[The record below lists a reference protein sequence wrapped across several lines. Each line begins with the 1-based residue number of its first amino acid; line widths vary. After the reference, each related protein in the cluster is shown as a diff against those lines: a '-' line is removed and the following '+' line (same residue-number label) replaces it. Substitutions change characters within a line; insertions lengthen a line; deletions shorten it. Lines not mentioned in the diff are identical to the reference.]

1 MQWIVRKWLRG
12 PRTCSDATQ
21 AGIHGPSDKDPA
33 KVSPFGETAK
43 PVFARLKS
51 MNPYRVV
58 DPTDVLW
65 KRCGA
70 WAVDAT
76 LALVIACFT
85 FLLVRALG
93 GTATA
98 TVVTALVSAG
108 YWFFANVVL
117 QGTRGYTPGKQL
129 CGLRVVDADGRPCGP
144 QRALRRSLYW
154 AVDGFPYV
162 LPLTAYAAASGSR
175 QAQRVGDRMAGT
187 YVIDEEFLGSP
198 PVAIALPT
206 DPSSGLLPYR
216 LETAAAYLPPDM
228 DILTM
233 KRLRDARPT
242 SPRPQLARGVD
253 THWEPRWD
261 HERGAYVRWNAV
273 TAEWVVFD
281 EDQRQ
286 WVQVPPANA
295 TMATTE
301 GVTDPL
307 VTDPLL
313 TDPLLTGV

>member
-1 MQWIVRKWLRG
+1 VQ
-12 PRTCSDATQ
+12 
-21 AGIHGPSDKDPA
+21 PSDKDPA
-33 KVSPFGETAK
+33 KVSLPRETPMAS
-43 PVFARLKS
+43 VCHTGL

-70 WAVDAT
+70 WAIDA
-76 LALVIACFT
+76 AFAAVVACFT

-93 GTATA
+93 GAALA
-98 TVVTALVSAG
+98 TVVTVVVSAA

-129 CGLRVVDADGRPCGP
+129 CGLRVVDAEGRPCGP
-144 QRALRRSLYW
+144 QRALRRSLFW

-162 LPLTAYAAASGSR
+162 VPLTAYAAASGSR

-216 LETAAAYLPPDM
+216 LETAAAYLPPEM

-233 KRLRDARPT
+233 KRLRDAQPA
-242 SPRPQLARGVD
+242 SPRPHLARGVD

-261 HERGAYVRWNAV
+261 QERGAYVRWNAV

-286 WVQVPPANA
+286 WVQLPPAKA
-295 TMATTE
+295 AVPTT
-301 GVTDPL
+301 GQPSDPL
-307 VTDPLL
+307 LRDPLL